1 MKTILS
7 IVLLIVFAVVAN
19 FLATIVVNLAGL
31 PGALL
36 SGTPGKRSIAR
47 FKFGSVIAAL
57 GQSYVY
63 LAYAAFIVNW
73 TMLAARREDVP
84 FGFIL
89 WPVAFLAV
97 LGPIWKNWIQGRIE
111 AKEVMRETG
120 FANPQVEGLQYTV
133 LASIVAFLLFAFFP
147 SVMKFGW
154 TWVTYIR

>member
-36 SGTPGKRSIAR
+36 SGTPGKRSRAQ

-89 WPVAFLAV
+89 WPVAFFAV

-133 LASIVAFLLFAFFP
+133 LASIVAFFLFAFFP

-154 TWVTYIR
+154 AWVPYIR